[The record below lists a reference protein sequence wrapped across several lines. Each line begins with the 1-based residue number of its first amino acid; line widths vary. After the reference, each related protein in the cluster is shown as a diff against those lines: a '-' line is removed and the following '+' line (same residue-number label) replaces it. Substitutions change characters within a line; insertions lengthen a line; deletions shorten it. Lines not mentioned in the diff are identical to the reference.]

1 MKKIDIVHIYLK
13 HISELEKKN
22 NLWLSFYNDFNRDI
36 ERRINILQNAIVR
49 VLNERGEER
58 I

>member
-13 HISELEKKN
+13 HIFELEKKN
-22 NLWLSFYNDFNRDI
+22 NLWLVFYNDFNRDI

-49 VLNERGEER
+49 VLNEREEGR